1 LRGRPAV
8 RGYRAASASLV
19 SRFRRLAARSHGCGG
34 TALGGGKFNNYSEG
48 NHMSDSRIKE
58 HMEVIGADGVHIG
71 TVDRVEN
78 GKIKLIKADS
88 GMGSHKGH
96 HHYIDLSLVA
106 DVEGQK
112 VRLSA
117 NGAVAVNMEEEAR
130 KPA

>member
-1 LRGRPAV
+1 MCTRLACMMSPYSICLLPSDPRQGLPQDWSRWWGERFKPQAGEFARAAV

-78 GKIKLIKADS
+78 GKIKL
-88 GMGSHKGH
+88 
-96 HHYIDLSLVA
+96 
-106 DVEGQK
+106 
-112 VRLSA
+112 
-117 NGAVAVNMEEEAR
+117 
-130 KPA
+130 